1 MRLRSVRV
9 SWHRAISVVVLLSN
23 MNGNI
28 ARSDRVL
35 TLLRA
40 ASRTF
45 AVSIE
50 GLPPGLREQLAVAYL
65 LLRVSDYLEDHEG
78 IPPTAKIPLLE
89 LWNATLERPGTVDRF
104 LSALAGVPH
113 CEHDP
118 EARVAHQCAILL
130 DALTG
135 FPPPVRRTVV
145 RHVRA
150 TTGGMA
156 RWQAER
162 PRVETECELDDYMH
176 HVAGIVGYLVT
187 DLFALH
193 FDVIRRRR
201 DRLMPLAREFGLAL
215 QTVNVLR
222 GLRKDYER
230 GWIFVPQAFC
240 TRHGITH
247 RDLFR
252 ASERGRAMQ
261 VVADLISKAEHH
273 LQSSLAYVGLIP
285 RRLHRVR
292 LACMWPLLFAAKTLA
307 VSRDNPA
314 VLTAEVK
321 IGRPSVKQIIRDTTL
336 FGWSN
341 AWLVRYAAR
350 LLGDGTTRARWDRL
364 ADERRAG

>member
-1 MRLRSVRV
+1 MDR
-9 SWHRAISVVVLLSN
+9 
-23 MNGNI
+23 NI
-28 ARSDRVL
+28 ARPNRVL

-65 LLRVSDYLEDHEG
+65 LLRVSDYLEDHEE
-78 IPPTAKIPLLE
+78 IPPAAKVPLLE
-89 LWNATLERPGTVDRF
+89 LWNATLTRPELVDRF
-104 LSALAGVPH
+104 LASLAGVPH
-113 CEHDP
+113 RENDP
-118 EARVAHQCAILL
+118 EALVAQECATLL
-130 DALTG
+130 DALAS
-135 FPPPVRRTVV
+135 FPLPVTRTITE
-145 RHVRA
+145 HVSA
-150 TTGGMA
+150 TTCGMA
-156 RWQAER
+156 RWQAR
-162 PRVETECELDDYMH
+162 GPHVETECELDDYMH

-193 FDVIRRRR
+193 FDAIERRR

-215 QTVNVLR
+215 QTVNILR

-230 GWIFVPQAFC
+230 GWIFVPRTFC
-240 TRHGITH
+240 TANGISP

-252 ASERGRAMQ
+252 ASERGPAMH

-273 LQSSLAYVGLIP
+273 LQSGLAYVHLIP

-307 VSRDNPA
+307 VSRGNPA
-314 VLTAEVK
+314 VLSAEVK

-341 AWLVRYAAR
+341 AWLERYATR
-350 LLGDGTTRARWDRL
+350 LLGSGSTQIRWDRP
-364 ADERRAG
+364 AEGRRAG